1 MTTKFL
7 IDSTKMLGKKQ
18 LDIDYLIIVL
28 GKEN

>member
-18 LDIDYLIIVL
+18 LEIDYITVVL